1 VVRKFPNTASGLI
14 QWVLRTVE
22 TWCDKLGLSINPD
35 KTGLVAFVRKRTL
48 PEFFEPRLFGMTREY
63 VDVKVRKAH
72 NLL

>member
-1 VVRKFPNTASGLI
+1 MVRKFPNTVSGLI
-14 QWVLRTVE
+14 QWALRTVKL
-22 TWCDKLGLSINPD
+22 WCDKLGLWVNPD

-48 PEFFEPRLFGMTREY
+48 PGLFDPRLFGTTREH